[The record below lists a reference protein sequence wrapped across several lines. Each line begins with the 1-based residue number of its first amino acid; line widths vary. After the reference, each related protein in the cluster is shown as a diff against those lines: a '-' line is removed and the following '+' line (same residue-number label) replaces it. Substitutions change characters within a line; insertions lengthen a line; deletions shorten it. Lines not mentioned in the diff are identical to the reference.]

1 MMLVDCSRCRT
12 PLQLPP
18 GARTIRCAICSAV
31 TRVADPLAAPPPPPP
46 HHHYSAPPP
55 PFSPGPSSGQPHS
68 RKRAVIVGISY
79 RNSRHELKGCL
90 NDAKCMRFLLVNRF
104 KFPPDSILML
114 TEEETDPY
122 RIPTKHNIR
131 MAMHWLVVGC
141 QPGDSLVFHYSGHGS
156 QQRNYNGD
164 EVDGYDETLC
174 PLDFETQGMIVDDEI
189 NATLVRPIPRGA
201 KLHAIIDAC
210 HSGTML
216 DLPFLCRMDRS
227 GRYMWEDH
235 RPRSGAWK
243 GSSGGEVIS
252 FSGCDDDQ
260 TSADTDSLS
269 QVTSTGAMTYSFIQA
284 IEHGQGT
291 TYGSILNAMR
301 ASIRSSDN
309 GLGGSAGSL
318 VTSLLTMLVTGGSG
332 GIGMR
337 QEPQLTA
344 NEQFDVRLL
353 RPVSDPLFYSPMKV
367 AGRFAFLSAVTSNF
381 LFLTVLLFTSP
392 TVSIRLSDRTLES
405 PADPFNRP
413 SKTAVFSLGSFW
425 RSEAVFGCLDGVV
438 RTTAG
443 YAGGS
448 RSNPEYRNLGDHAEC
463 VQIEYDPRLISFRQL
478 LEVFWSSHDSRQV
491 FGQGP
496 DVGNQYRSII
506 FTNGTEEARLA
517 GVSKEREQS
526 RSRSSI
532 VTTQIQQLETFY
544 PAEPEHQKFELK
556 RNPFL
561 LQLMG
566 NMPEEELESSTMA
579 TKLNGYAAELCPPKI
594 QKQIDAKIND
604 IIKKGWP
611 VLKDI

>member
-31 TRVADPLAAPPPPPP
+31 TRVADPLVAPPPPPP

-55 PFSPGPSSGQPHS
+55 PFAPGPSSGQPHG

-114 TEEETDPY
+114 TEEETDPF

-189 NATLVRPIPRGA
+189 NAMLVRPIPRGA
-201 KLHAIIDAC
+201 KLHAIVDAC

-344 NEQFDVRLL
+344 NEQFDVYTK
-353 RPVSDPLFYSPMKV
+353 P
-367 AGRFAFLSAVTSNF
+367 
-381 LFLTVLLFTSP
+381 
-392 TVSIRLSDRTLES
+392 
-405 PADPFNRP
+405 
-413 SKTAVFSLGSFW
+413 FSL
-425 RSEAVFGCLDGVV
+425 
-438 RTTAG
+438 
-443 YAGGS
+443 
-448 RSNPEYRNLGDHAEC
+448 
-463 VQIEYDPRLISFRQL
+463 
-478 LEVFWSSHDSRQV
+478 
-491 FGQGP
+491 
-496 DVGNQYRSII
+496 
-506 FTNGTEEARLA
+506 
-517 GVSKEREQS
+517 
-526 RSRSSI
+526 
-532 VTTQIQQLETFY
+532 
-544 PAEPEHQKFELK
+544 
-556 RNPFL
+556 
-561 LQLMG
+561 
-566 NMPEEELESSTMA
+566 
-579 TKLNGYAAELCPPKI
+579 
-594 QKQIDAKIND
+594 
-604 IIKKGWP
+604 
-611 VLKDI
+611 